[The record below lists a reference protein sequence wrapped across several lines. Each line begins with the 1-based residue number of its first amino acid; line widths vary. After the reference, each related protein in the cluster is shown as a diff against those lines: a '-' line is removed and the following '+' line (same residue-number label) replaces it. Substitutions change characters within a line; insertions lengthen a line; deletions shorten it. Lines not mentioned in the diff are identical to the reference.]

1 MVGRRTELAEVV
13 RLVKGP
19 ARLVTLTGV
28 GGVGKTRLA
37 LEAAAR
43 LRPAFWDG
51 VWLVELSPLSQG
63 EALPYA
69 IVEALPLVDQTTRP
83 MLDVLA
89 EYLADRELLLV
100 LDTCEH
106 LADEC
111 ALTVQA
117 LMRAAPGLRILA
129 TSRRP
134 LNVPGA
140 EVLTVEPLPIPG
152 PGDPAAAAEADAVV
166 LLAERAAQRVP
177 GLAADAAGRADL
189 VGLARRLEGLP
200 LAIELAAARLG
211 ELSVREL
218 TERLDDRFAVLGDTD
233 KVVHGAQPPWHQAL
247 RTAIG
252 WSHQLCSPAERLLW
266 ARLSV
271 FAGTFDAEAAR
282 MVCADWHLPADRITG
297 LLAALVDKSIVAWQ
311 PTAGGERYRMLDT
324 LREYGADWL
333 RRLGEAEELR
343 CRHRTHYR
351 ALALRADAAWMGPDQ
366 LAWYERASADHS
378 NFRTALDFCLG
389 EGDDGDAALELA
401 GALWFLWL
409 ACGLQ
414 HAGRH
419 YLDRALQQY
428 PTPSPARSKAVWA
441 CGAIALGQGDLDT
454 VAVRTQELRAD
465 AEASA
470 DPAMLVAAA
479 HLEGGYLGLS
489 GQPAQAAAVFDAAPY
504 TRDHGAAYSGARFLV
519 WTIRVF
525 AHTNLGEFAQA
536 AAAAD
541 AMRAQCLTCGDRW
554 AQAFA
559 DYVRGLAALG
569 LGQLDEATAY
579 ARASLQAKALLR
591 DSIGIGTSIDLLASI
606 TAATG
611 RGEPAARLLG
621 IGQQAWNAIGRNQ
634 LGVPELLA
642 ARQACERQARD
653 SIGDDA
659 YEAAFRKGMEDSID
673 DGITYAL
680 HQT

>member
-13 RLVKGP
+13 RLLRGP

-51 VWLVELSPLSQG
+51 VWLVELSPLSEG
-63 EALPYA
+63 DALPYA
-69 IVEALPLVDQTTRP
+69 IAEALPLVDQTTRP

-89 EYLADRELLLV
+89 EYLADREPLLI

-106 LADEC
+106 LADTC

-117 LMRAAPGLRILA
+117 LMRAAPGLRFLA
-129 TSRRP
+129 TSRHP
-134 LNVPGA
+134 LDVPGE
-140 EVLTVEPLPIPG
+140 EVCTVEPLALPQT
-152 PGDPAAAAEADAVV
+152 DDAAAAEADAVV
-166 LLAERAAQRVP
+166 LLAERAAQKVP
-177 GLAADAAGRADL
+177 GLADNAVSQADL

-233 KVVHGAQPPWHQAL
+233 KVVRGAQPPWHQAL

-282 MVCADWHLPADRITG
+282 MVCADRHLPAERITG
-297 LLAALVDKSIVAWQ
+297 LLAALVDKSIVTWQ
-311 PTAGGERYRMLDT
+311 PTVGGDLYRMLDT
-324 LREYGADWL
+324 LREFGADWL
-333 RRLGEAEELR
+333 RHLGEEEELR
-343 CRHRTHYR
+343 CRHRIHYR
-351 ALALRADAAWMGPDQ
+351 ELALRADADWIGPDQ
-366 LAWYERASADHS
+366 ISWYERITAEHA
-378 NFRTALDFCLG
+378 NYRAALDFCLG
-389 EGDDGDAALELA
+389 DGEDGHTALELA
-401 GALWFLWL
+401 GALWFFWL
-409 ACGLQ
+409 ACGFQ
-414 HAGRH
+414 REGRH
-419 YLDRALQQY
+419 YLDRALQQC
-428 PTPSPARSKAVWA
+428 PAPSPARSKAVWA
-441 CGAIALGQGDLDT
+441 CGAIAHVQADSDAVARLGKEF
-454 VAVRTQELRAD
+454 R
-465 AEASA
+465 AEAEAAA

-479 HLEGGYLGLS
+479 HLDGGRLVLCVK
-489 GQPAQAAAVFDAAPY
+489 PAQAATMFDTTPY
-504 TRDHGAAYSGARFLV
+504 TRDHGGAYTGPRFLAWMV
-519 WTIRVF
+519 RAFI
-525 AHTNLGEFAQA
+525 HTSLGEFTEAAEVAAALRAECAKRAERWIRAYADYVQGLAERGLGRMDQA
-536 AAAAD
+536 AAHA
-541 AMRAQCLTCGDRW
+541 RT
-554 AQAFA
+554 
-559 DYVRGLAALG
+559 ALKG
-569 LGQLDEATAY
+569 
-579 ARASLQAKALLR
+579 KALLH
-591 DSIGIGTSIDLLASI
+591 DSIGSATAIDVLASLD
-606 TAATG
+606 AVTG
-611 RGEPAARLLG
+611 RGERAARLLG
-621 IGQQAWNAIGRNQ
+621 IGQQIWDTTGPPQ
-634 LGVPELLA
+634 VGVPELLA